1 MIVTKI
7 TPFLSLLIILAA
19 MAGILLGPLASY
31 AQSGQEPLV
40 YTVTVDEEIRAG
52 TFQFLERSL
61 RQAERAG
68 ADLFLLEL
76 NTPGGLLAATEQ
88 ISRLLIDSDVPTA
101 VHVYKDSGWAFSAGV
116 FILLSADTAVMHP
129 TASIGAAAPILQG
142 GGEADEKTVNAT
154 VAWIKSLAERK
165 ERDAEQAALFV
176 TENVTLSGS
185 DAFALGMVDIV
196 TSERTD
202 VLDELGLAGAQI
214 EQLTPNVVEQTLSF
228 FSIPYLVPLLLTLG
242 SLGLFLA
249 FRTGEIE
256 VLGVFSFILLL
267 LGLWGVGS
275 IQLSTLGVI
284 ILILGIGLIL
294 LELFLG
300 GSDFGV
306 SGVLGVIALLFG
318 IATFAQEPFFPDV
331 FSYGFFPVLLA
342 LFVVG
347 LLIVFGISY
356 FTASAIRQPHRVGVE
371 TLIGRQVEV
380 LQPLQP
386 RGVVLIDGE
395 RYTARTDATNVIG
408 EKQLVEI
415 VAMEGNVAVVR
426 SLE

>member
-1 MIVTKI
+1 MTSRITSFSWFSMVIIAIVAG
-7 TPFLSLLIILAA
+7 FLFIPLQSL
-19 MAGILLGPLASY
+19 
-31 AQSGQEPLV
+31 AQDESGSTV
-40 YTVTVDEEIRAG
+40 YTVTIDEEIRAG

-61 RQAERAG
+61 RQAERAEV
-68 ADLFLLEL
+68 DLFLLEL

-101 VHVYKDSGWAFSAGV
+101 VYVYQDSGWAFSAGV
-116 FILLSADTAVMHP
+116 FILLSADTAAMHP

-165 ERDAEQAALFV
+165 DRDAEQAALFV
-176 TENVTLSGS
+176 TENVTLSGN
-185 DAFALGMVDIV
+185 DAFELGMVDVI
-196 TSERTD
+196 TPER
-202 VLDELGLAGAQI
+202 VGLLDELGLTGAQV
-214 EQLTPNVVEQTLSF
+214 EQLTPNVVDQTLSF
-228 FSIPYLVPLLLTLG
+228 LSIPYLVPLLLTLG

-300 GSDFGV
+300 GADFGV
-306 SGVLGVIALLFG
+306 SGVLGMIALLFG

-356 FTASAIRQPHRVGVE
+356 FTAGAIRQPHRVGVE

-395 RYTARTDATNVIG
+395 RYTARTDNTGVVG
-408 EKQLVEI
+408 EKQLVEV

-426 SLE
+426 PVE